1 MPSVDLKLAELRQCI
16 GTPWKHQGRNPAVGL
31 DCAGFGAHW
40 LALNGV
46 TVQDRADY
54 GRDPD
59 GSLWEE
65 ISRCL
70 GEPIAHGRGCG
81 RKVQPGD
88 VVLVEF
94 TAGSPRHVG
103 VIADAYDDLSLIHA
117 LSSERKVV
125 EHTLDARWAD
135 RVVAVWRL
143 PA

>member
-1 MPSVDLKLAELRQCI
+1 MLVADRLATLRECI
-16 GTPWKHQGRNPAVGL
+16 GTPWRHQGRNPKVGL

-40 LALNGV
+40 LALNGI

-70 GEPIAHGRGCG
+70 GEPIAHGRGCAA
-81 RKVQPGD
+81 KCQPGD
-88 VVLVEF
+88 VVLVQF
-94 TAGSPRHVG
+94 TPKAPRHVG
-103 VIADAYDDLSLIHA
+103 VIANAYDDLSLIHA
-117 LSSERKVV
+117 DSNHGCVV
-125 EHTLDARWAD
+125 EHPLDARWAE
-135 RVVAVWRL
+135 RLVAVWRL

>member
-1 MPSVDLKLAELRQCI
+1 MLVADRLATLRECI
-16 GTPWKHQGRNPAVGL
+16 GTPWRHQGRNPKVGL

-40 LALNGV
+40 LALNGI

-70 GEPIAHGRGCG
+70 GEPIAHGRGCA
-81 RKVQPGD
+81 RKAQAGD
-88 VVLVEF
+88 VVLVQY
-94 TAGSPRHVG
+94 TPKAPRHVG

-117 LSSERKVV
+117 DSNHGCVV
-125 EHTLDARWAD
+125 EHPLDARWAE

-143 PA
+143 PL

>member
-1 MPSVDLKLAELRQCI
+1 MPSADRLNVLRQCI

-40 LALNGV
+40 LALNGIA
-46 TVQDRADY
+46 VQDRADY

-70 GEPIAHGRGCG
+70 GEPIAHGRGCA
-81 RKVQPGD
+81 RKVRPGD
-88 VVLVEF
+88 VVLVQY
-94 TAGSPRHVG
+94 TPKAPRHVG

-117 LSSERKVV
+117 DSNQGRVV
-125 EHTLDARWAD
+125 EHPLDARWAE